1 MNEVSIC
8 LTEWQ
13 ARIVLEA
20 LGELE
25 GKWQHI
31 NRTTQDE
38 DEQADYANDLIELG
52 MTKRH
57 ITKAAIQVFGESVTK
72 FERTLV

>member
-25 GKWQHI
+25 GKWQQI
-31 NRTTQDE
+31 NRTTQVE
-38 DEQADYANDLIELG
+38 DEQADYETAYNQSCYSGIWRVSDQI
-52 MTKRH
+52 
-57 ITKAAIQVFGESVTK
+57 
-72 FERTLV
+72 